1 MKLQYLGTASAEGI
15 PALFCNCPV
24 CTAARQ
30 KKGKEIKTRSQAILD
45 DTLLIDFPADTYM
58 HALRFGVDLPSVH
71 TLIITHCHTDHLYE
85 RDFWCRNPNVAHD
98 IDEKPLAVYATAAG
112 CKKIAE
118 MTVIDPHRTT
128 VHEIAPFVPFEA
140 EGYRIVPL
148 KADHDPATDPVFFII
163 EKGDKTLL
171 YAHDT
176 GWFPEETRDFLAH
189 YDRKFDCVSLDC
201 TYMLVEY
208 REGHMGLAACRDTY
222 ARLTEMGLCDAA
234 TVACV
239 NHFSHNGNA
248 THEQFETEA
257 ANCGFLTAF
266 DGMTVEF

>member
-1 MKLQYLGTASAEGI
+1 MKLQYLGTAAAEGI
-15 PALFCNCPV
+15 STLFCNCPV

-30 KKGKEIKTRSQAILD
+30 KQGREIKTRSQALLD

-58 HALRFGVDLPSVH
+58 HALKFGIDLPSIR
-71 TLIITHCHTDHLYE
+71 TLLITHCHADHLYE
-85 RDFWCRNPNVAHD
+85 RDFWCRNANVAHGIGD
-98 IDEKPLAVYATAAG
+98 ALLDVFATAAG
-112 CKKIAE
+112 CEKIKAF
-118 MTVIDPHRTT
+118 DAADSRRTA
-128 VHEIAPFVPFEA
+128 VHEITPFVPFEA
-140 EGYRIVPL
+140 AGYRIIPL

-176 GWFPEETRDFLAH
+176 GWFPAETRAFLES
-189 YDRKFDCVSLDC
+189 YGRKFDCVSLDC
-201 TYMLVEY
+201 TCMLVEY
-208 REGHMGLAACRDTY
+208 REGHMGLATCRDVF
-222 ARLTEMGLCDAA
+222 AKLTEMGLCDAT

-248 THEQFETEA
+248 THAQFEKEA
-257 ANCGFLTAF
+257 ARLGFLTAY

>member
-1 MKLQYLGTASAEGI
+1 MEQYKYLGCCHRL
-15 PALFCNCPV
+15 LFDTKTDFCVFEPLH
-24 CTAARQ
+24 
-30 KKGKEIKTRSQAILD
+30 KKMDTFGYSGKESLSIGCGMIAR
-45 DTLLIDFPADTYM
+45 
-58 HALRFGVDLPSVH
+58 G
-71 TLIITHCHTDHLYE
+71 E
-85 RDFWCRNPNVAHD
+85 VA
-98 IDEKPLAVYATAAG
+98 LAVYATAAG

-118 MTVIDPHRTT
+118 MTVIDPHRTA
-128 VHEIAPFVPFEA
+128 VHEMAPFVPFEA

-163 EKGDKTLL
+163 EKGEKTLL

-176 GWFPEETRDFLAH
+176 GWFPEETWDFLAH

-201 TYMLVEY
+201 TCMLVEF

-222 ARLTEMGLCDAA
+222 ARLTEMGLCDAT

-248 THEQFETEA
+248 THEQFATEA